1 MKKISDNLAIEG
13 NALSSNEFIM
23 HVLAGL
29 DDSYD
34 SLVTNLLTRPEKEK
48 TSINDLFSMLL
59 SHEIRL
65 EMSKGKPQFEVMH
78 DMCANFAQ
86 KGKKL

>member
-1 MKKISDNLAIEG
+1 MKKISDSLAIEG

-23 HVLAGL
+23 HVLARL
-29 DDSYD
+29 DDSYE
-34 SLVTNLLTRPEKEK
+34 STRLEKEK
-48 TSINDLFSMLL
+48 IFVEDLFSMLL

-65 EMSKGKPQFEVMH
+65 EVSKGKPQFEVMH